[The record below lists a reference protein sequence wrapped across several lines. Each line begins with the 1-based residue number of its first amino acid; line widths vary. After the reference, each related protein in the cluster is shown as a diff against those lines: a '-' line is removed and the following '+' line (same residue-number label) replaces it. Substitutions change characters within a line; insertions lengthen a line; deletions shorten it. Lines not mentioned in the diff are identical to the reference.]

1 MKSISTGSGLHKYI
15 GKYDG
20 HGVRTSHVTSL
31 FFSPHFCYSCTLIHT
46 KSCIAFRNW
55 LPLCEFAVAQVTPI
69 NQVMFFL
76 LSIGPVGSAICVYN
90 AENTYDPDTT
100 AGGFG
105 EGIFDIFRGD
115 LRVEAPD
122 GTVSEEQN
130 NFVQVGEV

>member
-1 MKSISTGSGLHKYI
+1 MAMEYECLM
-15 GKYDG
+15 
-20 HGVRTSHVTSL
+20 SL
-31 FFSPHFCYSCTLIHT
+31 VYFFSPFLLLMLIHT

-55 LPLCEFAVAQVTPI
+55 LPLCKFAVAQVTPI

-90 AENTYDPDTT
+90 AENTYDPDAMPP

-115 LRVEAPD
+115 LRVEAQD